1 MPQNLSARQ
10 WLVQNSYTDIATLID
25 TVMEGWK
32 TKGSKTRR
40 NWWDVLAGG
49 KDGRS
54 RKIEGVIFPV
64 LKAAQIR
71 KGLPITDNAI
81 CRNELEEIPPVHAS
95 NRWGSIN

>member
-54 RKIEGVIFPV
+54 RKIEGVNFPV

-71 KGLPITDNAI
+71 MGLPITDNAI
-81 CRNELEEIPPVHAS
+81 CRNELEKIPPVYVS
-95 NRWGSIN
+95 NRWGRK